1 MASVGAIMVAVPERW
16 LTLDEA
22 PSAQTVQPLRIGIML
37 RHWEQHGGVAV
48 YTQQLVNALVQLA
61 SPHTFVLLYRN
72 PAACGAFA
80 NLPNVHEVALPAQN
94 ILVWDQFAVRRAIE
108 KHRIDVLF
116 NPKYSIPLKAPCPTA
131 WVCHGLD
138 WYVMPEASLLRH
150 RLAHRFLVPHYAKQA
165 SAVISVSKVTSEHL
179 AQYLDVASDR
189 VHTIYPGINPVFAR
203 SVAPEELEATRTRL
217 RLPSRYVVYSGAVY
231 PPKNFRRLV
240 QAYARVGPRLG
251 VSLVIAG
258 GENRYLSEDEVHEP
272 ERLGLGPWV
281 RRLGWVDHESLP
293 AIYKMA
299 DALMLPST
307 FESVGFPVL
316 EAMAA
321 GCPVLTSNRCGPK
334 ELADG
339 AACLVNP
346 DSVDSIAD
354 GLEHLLNHADERSRL
369 IAAGRERAAQFT
381 WDLTARKVLDVL
393 EGIARA

>member
-1 MASVGAIMVAVPERW
+1 MVAVLERSPK
-16 LTLDEA
+16 LSDEVSGA
-22 PSAQTVQPLRIGIML
+22 PPGIRTVKPLRIGVML
-37 RHWEQHGGVAV
+37 RHWEQHGGVTV
-48 YTQQLVNALVQLA
+48 YAQQLMKAMLQLA
-61 SPHTFVLLYRN
+61 SPHTFVLFYRD
-72 PAACGAFA
+72 PARCGTFA
-80 NLPNVHEVALPAQN
+80 GVSNVHEVVLPAKN
-94 ILVWDQFAVRRAIE
+94 ILLWDQIAVRRAVE
-108 KHRIDVLF
+108 DYRIDVLF

-138 WYVMPEASLLRH
+138 WYVMPEASPFRH
-150 RLAHRFLVPHYAKQA
+150 RLAHRFLVPRYAKEA
-165 SAVISVSKVTSEHL
+165 SAVISVSKVTSGHL
-179 AQYLDVASDR
+179 AQYLNVAGRR
-189 VHTIYPGINPVFAR
+189 VHTIYPGVSPVFTRRFEHA
-203 SVAPEELEATRTRL
+203 ELDAVRERL

-258 GENRYLSEDEVHEP
+258 GENRYLSEDEVNEP

-293 AIYKMA
+293 AIYAMA

-321 GCPVLTSNRCGPK
+321 GCPVLTSNRCGTK

-339 AACLVNP
+339 AACLVDP
-346 DSVDSIAD
+346 DSVDSIAS
-354 GLEHLLNHADERSRL
+354 GLERLLTDANERSRL
-369 IAAGRERAAQFT
+369 IAAGRERATQFS
-381 WDLTARKVLDVL
+381 WDGAARKVLDVL
-393 EGIARA
+393 EGIARV